1 METCLISILFD
12 YSGTLIILLYLS
24 DEKSGHEWNI
34 ISQFPCMCN
43 DGKFFGKE
51 EVVEEMFKS
60 SKGKT

>member
-1 METCLISILFD
+1 METCLWYLFSFD

-24 DEKSGHEWNI
+24 NEKSGHEWNI

-51 EVVEEMFKS
+51 EVEEMFKS